1 MLNKDIKSKVLK
13 EKKLDNALK
22 ILGPYKNLAWDK
34 EIIEHL
40 QKITPND
47 EIPIDDFSYMR
58 KKRINL

>member
-1 MLNKDIKSKVLK
+1 MLNKDIKNMVLK

-22 ILGPYKNLAWDK
+22 ILEPYKDLIWNQD
-34 EIIEHL
+34 IIDHL

-58 KKRINL
+58 KKE